1 MNRSAYQQLFQLLER
16 ICLLSISNFLPFF
29 ISSFNGFRSK
39 SLAHKRSDNSL
50 FHVRCYTVRVSI
62 SDGALRVLF
71 FFRIQWRLISTH
83 DYQRITVRA
92 KLLRELNHFSPKTVF
107 RVSLMREIS
116 CALVESPAGNRYPR
130 VGYITYLFSVSS
142 LLPGFARRPVTIHIF
157 SVMFDQVRPSTV
169 IFAARN
175 SQPKHG
181 DRTKFFS
188 MDQNQAE
195 IRFRL

>member
-1 MNRSAYQQLFQLLER
+1 MGSMNRSAYQQLFQLLER

-29 ISSFNGFRSK
+29 ISSFNGLRSK

-92 KLLRELNHFSPKTVF
+92 KLLRELNHFAPKTVF

-116 CALVESPAGNRYPR
+116 CALVESPASNR
-130 VGYITYLFSVSS
+130 LSS